1 MTEPNHTTL
10 HHRHQE
16 LAFREADGLS
26 VPLYWDAFEGDAFV
40 RVKVDHDGNMLVLD
54 PPKHE
59 ALSVFPQ
66 PGAFRPLDTAT
77 PTARVQPEV
86 RT

>member
-1 MTEPNHTTL
+1 
-10 HHRHQE
+10 
-16 LAFREADGLS
+16 
-26 VPLYWDAFEGDAFV
+26 
-40 RVKVDHDGNMLVLD
+40 MLVLD